1 MVLMVTG
8 KWYFGFNQE
17 SSTTRLYHTKED
29 LVNAGFEWMF
39 SCPGFNVEEVE

>member
-1 MVLMVTG
+1 MKLEFKNAKEVIKRM
-8 KWYFGFNQE
+8 
-17 SSTTRLYHTKED
+17 ED